1 MPERLTAAEL
11 RAYAP
16 GESTPYLT
24 LEDDLGAVEIA
35 EAAQESMDSGSIEI
49 ENTDGVVDG
58 ATRITSGDR
67 LEFATQL
74 ADEADLT
81 TRWTALARDVSGSLE
96 GGRVRRVSIEATD
109 FVFSVLSFRAAD
121 GSFEGRD
128 VGNIV
133 DTLVTAEATEVGRSQ
148 IETVGEEVDIN
159 ISGRYVLDVLS
170 EDLAP
175 AGDAVVAADGTD
187 LIFRSLGDIAVK
199 HQLTPADFYAPID
212 INRVDDDLITRA
224 RIDGGEAHDVDDE
237 QLTQSATARVTDTS
251 RLTTQ
256 IQTRK
261 SEVARVQLY
270 TEPDGTSDD
279 AIVVR
284 LQAARDGA
292 PVAIDDRSSDL
303 ARRSLSAEFLTDGGM
318 TEFQLPDHSLSPGEN
333 PFLIVEADGPD
344 GHDVGT
350 DGAGTPTFEAEYPYP
365 LLARAEAGNARAE
378 YRRRDLRRRDDQ
390 LQTEQ
395 AVQDAAAAALS
406 HRSQPTRRVSA
417 TARSERAHRLRP
429 GEVVRLAEWP
439 VSDVSGVYLCT
450 ERKTTYENTLLTTD
464 LTLADTTTI

>member
-1 MPERLTAAEL
+1 MSEHLTAAEL
-11 RAYAP
+11 RVYP
-16 GESTPYLT
+16 PEKSTPYLT
-24 LEDDLGAVEIA
+24 VGDDLGVVEIT

-49 ENTDGVVDG
+49 ENTDGVIDG

-67 LEFATQL
+67 LEFATKL
-74 ADEADLT
+74 AGETGLT
-81 TRWTALARDVSGSLE
+81 TRWTAIARDVSDSLE
-96 GGRVRRVSIEATD
+96 GGRIKRVAIEATD

-121 GSFEGRD
+121 GSFETVD
-128 VGNIV
+128 VAEVV
-133 DTLVTAEATEVGRSQ
+133 DTLVAAEAPEIGRSLV
-148 IETVGEEVDIN
+148 ETIGETVDIN
-159 ISGRYVLDVLS
+159 ISGRYILDVLS

-187 LIFRSLGDIAVK
+187 LIFRPLGDVEVK
-199 HQLTPADFYAPID
+199 HQLTPGDLHAPID
-212 INRVDDDLITRA
+212 IDRVDDDLITRA

-237 QLTQSATARVTDTS
+237 QLTQSATARVTESS

-270 TEPDGTSDD
+270 TEPDATSED

-303 ARRSLSAEFLTDGGM
+303 ARRSLAPEFLTDGGM

-333 PFLIVEADGPD
+333 PYLIVEAGGSD
-344 GHDVGT
+344 GHDIGT
-350 DGAGTPTFEAEYPYP
+350 DGSGTPTFEAEYPYP
-365 LLARAEAGNARAE
+365 LLARAEAGDARAN

-395 AVQDAAAAALS
+395 AVQDAATAALR
-406 HRSQPTRRVSA
+406 HRSEPTRRVSA
-417 TARSERAHRLRP
+417 TARSPRAHRLRP
-429 GEVVRLAEWP
+429 GEAVRLAEWP

-450 ERKTTYENTLLTTD
+450 ERSTNYESTLLTTE

>member
-1 MPERLTAAEL
+1 MPEQLTAAEL
-11 RAYAP
+11 QAYAP
-16 GESTPYLT
+16 GETTPYLT
-24 LEDDLGAVEIA
+24 VSDDLGSVTIT
-35 EAAQESMDSGSIEI
+35 EAAQESMDSGSIQI
-49 ENTDGVVDG
+49 ENSDGVADG

-74 ADEADLT
+74 TGEPELT
-81 TRWTALARDVSGSLE
+81 TRWTALARDTGDSLE
-96 GGRVRRVSIEATD
+96 GGRINRVAIEATD
-109 FVFSVLSFRAAD
+109 FVFSILSFRTAD

-128 VGNIV
+128 VSAVVN
-133 DTLVTAEATEVGRSQ
+133 TLVAAEAPEVGRSQ
-148 IETVGEEVDIN
+148 IEPVGETVDIN
-159 ISGRYVLDVLS
+159 ISGRYLLDTLS

-187 LIFRSLGDIAVK
+187 LIFRSLDDVNVK
-199 HQLTPADFYAPID
+199 HQLTPADLYAPID
-212 INRVDDDLITRA
+212 INRVDDGLITRA
-224 RIDGGEAHDVDDE
+224 RIDGGEAHDVDDA
-237 QLTQSATARVTDTS
+237 QRTQSATARVTDTS

-256 IQTRK
+256 VQTRK

-270 TEPDGTSDD
+270 TEPDGASDD

-303 ARRSLSAEFLTDGGM
+303 ARRTLAAEFLADSGM
-318 TEFQLPDHSLSPGEN
+318 TEFQLPDHSLNPGEN
-333 PFLIVEADGPD
+333 PYLIVESNGPD

-350 DGAGTPTFEAEYPYP
+350 DGNGTPTFEAAYPYP
-365 LLARAEAGNARAE
+365 LLARAVADNNRVR
-378 YRRRDLRRRDDQ
+378 YRRRDGRRRDDQ

-395 AVQDAAAAALS
+395 AVQDAATAMLS

-429 GEVVRLAEWP
+429 GEAVRLVDWP
-439 VSDVSGVYLCT
+439 VSDVRGVYLCT
-450 ERKTTYENTLLTTD
+450 ERSTTYEGSLLTTE

>member
-1 MPERLTAAEL
+1 MPSHLAAAEL

-16 GESTPYLT
+16 GETTPYLT
-24 LEDDLGAVEIA
+24 VSDDLGSVTIT
-35 EAAQESMDSGSIEI
+35 EAAQESMDSGSIAV
-49 ENTDGVVDG
+49 ENSGGVADG

-67 LEFATQL
+67 LEFATRL
-74 ADEADLT
+74 ADETELT
-81 TRWTALARDVSGSLE
+81 TRWTALARDVSDSLE
-96 GGRVRRVSIEATD
+96 GGRIKRVAIEATD
-109 FVFSVLSFRAAD
+109 FVFSVLSFRTAD

-128 VGNIV
+128 VGAVV
-133 DTLVTAEATEVGRSQ
+133 DALVAAEAPEVGRSQ
-148 IETVGEEVDIN
+148 IELVGETVDIN
-159 ISGRYVLDVLS
+159 ISGRYVLDTLS

-175 AGDAVVAADGTD
+175 AGDAVVAAEGTD
-187 LIFRSLGDIAVK
+187 LIFQPLGDLEVK
-199 HQLTPADFYAPID
+199 HQLTPADFHAPIN
-212 INRVDDDLITRA
+212 IKRVDDGLITRA
-224 RIDGGEAHDVDDE
+224 RIDGGEAHDIDDE

-284 LQAARDGA
+284 IQAARDGA

-303 ARRSLSAEFLTDGGM
+303 ARRTLAAEFLADGGM

-333 PFLIVEADGPD
+333 PYLIVEADGSD

-350 DGAGTPTFEAEYPYP
+350 DGNGTPTFEAAYPYP
-365 LLARAEAGNARAE
+365 LLARAVADDARVE

-390 LQTEQ
+390 LQSEQ
-395 AVQDAAAAALS
+395 AVQDAAVAALS
-406 HRSQPTRRVSA
+406 HRSRPTRRVAA

-429 GEVVRLAEWP
+429 GEAVRLAEWP
-439 VSDVSGVYLCT
+439 VSDVRGVYLCT
-450 ERKTTYENTLLTTD
+450 ERSTTYENTLLTTK